1 MYIQPGKNIAAS
13 TNKKKQKKVK
23 RDFISDEIKQCPNLQ
38 KVRKERNNNK
48 FDDLKIED
56 ITKSCEDLAIDG

>member
-13 TNKKKQKKVK
+13 TDKKKQKRVK
-23 RDFISDEIKQCPNLQ
+23 RDFISEEIKQCPNLRE
-38 KVRKERNNNK
+38 VRKNRNNNK
-48 FDDLKIED
+48 FVDLDIED